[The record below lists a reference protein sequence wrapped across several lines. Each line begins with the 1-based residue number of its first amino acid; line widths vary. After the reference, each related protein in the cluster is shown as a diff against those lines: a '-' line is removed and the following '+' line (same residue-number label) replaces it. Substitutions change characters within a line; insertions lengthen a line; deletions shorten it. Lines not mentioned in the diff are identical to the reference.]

1 MAIKDSRPCKECL
14 ARKHGYVNSE
24 SMLKILY
31 WDRMLTPREISE
43 ILDVSITAIMNWLHF
58 YHIKVRPKG
67 SGWRSMKYKNLMAVV
82 ILVMF
87 AFVPFAVSGELPPP
101 FEKIKIMASRCER
114 DTDGDHAWKRVVAIN
129 GKQIGYLMLYFP
141 KNRLVAIGRGDG
153 PYFLV
158 VILEEKKSEYVIEF
172 YTYGRL
178 SRQSTLSEAQACELA
193 YKIFRELVANKL
205 I

>member
-1 MAIKDSRPCKECL
+1 MIKGSRPCKECL
-14 ARKHGYVNSE
+14 ARQHGYVNPE

-31 WDRMLTPREISE
+31 WDRKMRPTEISE
-43 ILDVSITAIMNWLHF
+43 ILGVSITAIMNWLHF

-67 SGWRSMKYKNLMAVV
+67 SVGRPMKYKGAMV
-82 ILVMF
+82 IVFLVMF
-87 AFVPFAVSGELPPP
+87 AFPSIVFSSELPAP
-101 FEKIKIMASRCER
+101 FEAIKAMASKCKP
-114 DTDGDHAWKRVVAIN
+114 DSDGDHAWRRVVSIN
-129 GKQIGYLMLYFP
+129 GKQIGYLMLYSP
-141 KNRLVAIGRGDG
+141 KNGLVAIGRGDG

-172 YTYGRL
+172 YAYGRL
-178 SRQSTLSEAQACELA
+178 SRQLTLHETQACELA